1 MVQSYITYSIIF
13 LSLFLATLLLNK
25 RYKLFLP
32 STVHTFT
39 WLITSTFMFLELEGK
54 MGNDITEQEYSV
66 IAEFIFYMMI
76 ASIIGFSLAHIY
88 RKPRIYYNNKEQ
100 NIPLEIVDAIL
111 KRFHWL
117 LYVCLVVGFLQIA
130 FIVSISGFESLSD
143 YRIIAVSAKRS
154 GYAAI
159 AQQLSGHL
167 AILGGFYLS
176 LLGYKHSI
184 VGVRLK
190 EFLKIATYVALLNM
204 AIGGRVWIITVTLP
218 YAIAYFYGTYK
229 CRSIETKKRWKS
241 DKRKFIVIGSI
252 FIILFSIIGLIR
264 NTETAEGDN
273 KARVFFNKF
282 LYFTDGPKMANMVMT
297 QYPPGMYP
305 LEYGK
310 SEFLQKWIPSPMTQK
325 FAASIEDDLALSVTV
340 KSAIPYLYYDWGYTG
355 GVFMWGVYAFII
367 EIICISLIRRKTIF
381 ALLIFVQ
388 LTQLLFQSP
397 IGNIFIYAVPVFQWL
412 IIIYLLRKYIF
423 KGIPNINNYI

>member
-1 MVQSYITYSIIF
+1 M
-13 LSLFLATLLLNK
+13 
-25 RYKLFLP
+25 P

-39 WLITSTFMFLELEGK
+39 WLITSTFMYLELEGK
-54 MGNDITEQEYSV
+54 MGNNITEHEYSV
-66 IAEFIFYMMI
+66 IAKFIFYMMI
-76 ASIIGFSLAHIY
+76 ASIVGFSLAHIVK
-88 RKPRIYYNNKEQ
+88 KPRIQYNNQ
-100 NIPLEIVDAIL
+100 NNCIPFDSVDAIL
-111 KRFHWL
+111 KKFRWL
-117 LYVCLVVGFLQIA
+117 LYVCLVVGILQIA
-130 FIVSISGFESLSD
+130 FIVSVGGFDSLSD
-143 YRIIAVSAKRS
+143 YRVIAVTAKRS
-154 GYAAI
+154 GYGAI

-184 VGVRLK
+184 KGVRMK
-190 EFLKIATYVALLNM
+190 EFLRVAACVALLNI

-229 CRSIETKKRWKS
+229 NRSFETKKRWKN
-241 DKRKFIVIGSI
+241 DKRKFILIGSI

-273 KARVFFNKF
+273 KAKVFFDKF

-297 QYPPGMYP
+297 QYPSGTYP

-310 SEFLQKWIPSPMTQK
+310 SEFLQKWIPSPMAQK
-325 FAASIEDDLALSVTV
+325 FAKSIEDDIALSVTV

-355 GVFMWGVYAFII
+355 GIIMWGVYAFIL
-367 EIICISLIRRKTIF
+367 EIICISLIKKRTIF

-388 LTQLLFQSP
+388 LSQLLFQSP
-397 IGNIFIYAVPVFQWL
+397 IGNIFIFAVPVFQWL

-423 KGIPNINNYI
+423 KGIPNINNYL